1 MKLEKQMKKCYSQL
15 VVEGLIRAI
24 VIGLT
29 IGFLTGFLVFL
40 VGIILVKDLKWIGL
54 AVSLAVSLLSGAL
67 LYRFRF
73 RPSIPELA
81 RRIDRLGFEERAI
94 TMVELS
100 NEQSYIAK
108 VQREDTN
115 QVLNRFALKVASP
128 ALFVKPLIAFVMIA
142 FLMFSSFTIMMN
154 TVKAAEIVDPPIDE
168 LSPDDKIFQQMIDD
182 LLAIIS
188 NANIDISLKGL
199 LYGMVVNLERRLP
212 LYDTY
217 LQKYQDVYETR
228 NEILQLIADAVIEV
242 EESLMNIAEALQK
255 YDNTETLGTAI
266 ATWNDEEIIAAFD
279 AMYAR
284 IEVLLGQELYDVM
297 WQTALDIEAALAE
310 AVGTDPGMHEALQ
323 ELADAY
329 KLALDGFEAG
339 EEPEMLE
346 GFKGSM
352 DGSLASLLEAIQA
365 LRDLIEELL
374 ELEEDIEE
382 AVDQV
387 DQFPI
392 FMPYPEDGEE
402 GTDPGDPNTHSEN
415 TVIDGLTPYEDVYD
429 SYYEDAMSWLTSESI
444 SEEIRRMIQGYF
456 DMLSSTGD

>member
-40 VGIILVKDLKWIGL
+40 VGIILVKDLMWIGL

-228 NEILQLIADAVIEV
+228 NEILQLIADAVIEA
-242 EESLMNIAEALQK
+242 EESLLNIAEALQK

-329 KLALDGFEAG
+329 KLVLDGFEAG

-346 GFKGSM
+346 GFKGAM
-352 DGSLASLLEAIQA
+352 DGSLASLLDAIQA

-429 SYYEDAMSWLTSESI
+429 SYYENAMSWLTSESI
-444 SEEIRRMIQGYF
+444 SEEMRRMIQGYF